1 MYFADD
7 ALIVTNPELSSCRYM
22 IYLCIHVHTCADT
35 LYSIFYE
42 VYIVISVE
50 TKS

>member
-22 IYLCIHVHTCADT
+22 IYMCKHICINH
-35 LYSIFYE
+35 IFP
-42 VYIVISVE
+42 V
-50 TKS
+50 